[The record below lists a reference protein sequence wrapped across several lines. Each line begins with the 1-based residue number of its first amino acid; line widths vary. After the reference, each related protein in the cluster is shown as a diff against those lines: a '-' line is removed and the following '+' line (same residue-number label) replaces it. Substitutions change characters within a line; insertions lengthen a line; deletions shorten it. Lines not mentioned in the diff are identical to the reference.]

1 MTSVVV
7 VGAGL
12 AGLTAAY
19 RLTQAGHSVT
29 VLEARDRVGGRVRS
43 VTLENGAV
51 GELGGE
57 WIERDQCFVS
67 ALALELGVSMSP
79 VGIDFAH
86 RDLIGLPPIP
96 ISEHRRVA
104 EAVSKAAESFT
115 TSDRIEKTAAELL
128 TEADDGSVAFAV
140 LRQRLEGSAGVPLR
154 QVAADE
160 IVGDFG
166 VGESTYMRIDQGNE
180 ALARAVAD
188 ALPGARTGQP
198 VQAIDA
204 TDRGV
209 EVYTSDDRVTADA
222 VVVAVPL
229 PVVSRIRFRPPL
241 PSDLVDTLAALTMGT
256 AAKFVAPTESAPPLL
271 ARQSGEATW
280 WCWTGAGTGGAVRSL
295 VSGFAGT
302 HEAIDAV
309 SGDWQ
314 ARLATTVPEVTVG
327 PGEFVDWGQEEW
339 FEGCYSAVGPG
350 DRALLGA
357 FAQEGRIVFA
367 GEHTLG
373 AGSIDGAIESGE
385 LAAARVRG
393 FLSTAHT
400 AE

>member
-1 MTSVVV
+1 VTSVIVA
-7 VGAGL
+7 GAGL

-67 ALALELGVSMSP
+67 ALTLELGLSMSP
-79 VGIDFAH
+79 VGVDFAR
-86 RDLIGLPPIP
+86 RDLAGFPPIP
-96 ISEHRRVA
+96 TSEHRRVA
-104 EAVSKAAESFT
+104 ETVLRAAESVT
-115 TSDRIEKTAAELL
+115 ASERLEMTSADLL
-128 TEADDGSVAFAV
+128 AEADDGSPAFAV

-154 QVAADE
+154 RVAADE

-166 VGESTYMRIDQGNE
+166 IGESTYLRIDQGNE
-180 ALARAVAD
+180 ALAKAAAGV
-188 ALPGARTGQP
+188 LPDVRTGQP
-198 VQAIDA
+198 VLSIEA
-204 TDRGV
+204 TDRWV
-209 EVYTSDDRVTADA
+209 EVHTIDQRLIADA
-222 VVVAVPL
+222 AVVAVPL
-229 PVVSRIRFRPPL
+229 PAVSRIRFTPPL
-241 PSDLVDTLAALTMGT
+241 PSDVVHALAALTMGT
-256 AAKFVAPTESAPPLL
+256 AAKFVAGTESTPPLL

-280 WCWTGAGTGGAVRSL
+280 WCWTGAGKGGTVRSV
-295 VSGFAGT
+295 VSAFAGT
-302 HEAIDAV
+302 SEAIESV
-309 SGDWQ
+309 SSNWPE
-314 ARLATTVPEVTVG
+314 RLATTVPEVTVG

-385 LAAARVRG
+385 LAAARVTG
-393 FLSTAHT
+393 FLSHFPHG
-400 AE
+400 